1 MSSHQNGAK
10 KSTANTSLFDAG
22 DIVICRLLEDYN
34 IREGF
39 IGASFRSGASREEVE
54 KVLLHFGFLLQ
65 QD

>member
-1 MSSHQNGAK
+1 MSSHQNGTK
-10 KSTANTSLFDAG
+10 KSTANTTLLDDG
-22 DIVICRLLEDYN
+22 DMVICRLLEDNN

-39 IGASFRSGASREEVE
+39 IGASFRAGASREDVE